1 MDHGVLPAHGIDPH
15 RGVPVESGHLVA
27 LTCGEG
33 VQPLRGNGR
42 VAVGGLGELRGGLGL
57 GEHLGVGGEREHL
70 REQSA
75 LEMVGMLMG
84 HQHRIDLGE
93 QLLAQGAH
101 RLGAEGSRVDQQ
113 ATAGDLH
120 EQARVDEVAD
130 LHRFLPETHG
140 TWLLR
145 TYPRRPLLPRGAV
158 TLALEHGLL

>member
-33 VQPLRGNGR
+33 VKPLRGNGR
-42 VAVGGLGELRGGLGL
+42 VAVGGLGELRGGLRL

-93 QLLAQGAH
+93 QLLARA
-101 RLGAEGSRVDQQ
+101 RTASALKAPGSISRRRP
-113 ATAGDLH
+113 ATSTSRH
-120 EQARVDEVAD
+120 EWTRWRIFIGSSRKRTNVAV
-130 LHRFLPETHG
+130 
-140 TWLLR
+140 R